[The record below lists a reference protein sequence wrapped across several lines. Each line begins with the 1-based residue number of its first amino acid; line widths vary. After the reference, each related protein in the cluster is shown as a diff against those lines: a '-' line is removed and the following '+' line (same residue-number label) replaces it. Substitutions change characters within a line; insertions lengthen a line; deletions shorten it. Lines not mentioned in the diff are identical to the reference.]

1 MIFIFGKS
9 QNFTKVGS
17 RLKFQKMQFKFLIK
31 KFYWISGIGITI
43 SLFFLGS
50 CENSKPFLFS
60 EQKLP
65 DQVSYNFHIR
75 PILSDKCFACHG
87 PDANKRE
94 AGLRLDVEEEAFK
107 MLKETPG
114 EFALVKGKPDDSE
127 VYHRIIS
134 DDPSR
139 LMPPPDSKLTLSTRE
154 IKLIKKWI
162 TQGANYEPHWA
173 FVPPAKVDLPKVKEK
188 SWPRNEIDFF
198 ILSKQ
203 EEIGLLHNL
212 EADKEALLK
221 RLSLDLTG
229 LPPSLELMDQFIS
242 DSSPDSYGRIVEKF
256 LSSPAYGEKMAVHWM
271 DISRFAD
278 SHGFQDD
285 SYRSQWPW
293 RDWVIHAFNKN
304 MHYDQFITWQLA
316 GDLIQGANKEHILA
330 TGFNRNHKIT
340 EEGGVIQEEYRVMYV
355 TDRTNTVSKSL
366 LGITME
372 CASCHDH
379 KYDPISQKDYYSFY
393 AFFNNVKEKG
403 IESSVGGPETYAK
416 TPLMNIS
423 NDDVEEILR
432 FVNKKDTLDLIV
444 SVMGELDSIRPT
456 FVLGRGSYEQ
466 PTEPVSTSTPESIL
480 QFNPAYEKNRLG
492 LAKWMFD
499 EKNPLTAR
507 VFVNQI
513 WQEFFGRG
521 IVSTPGDFGMQGAL
535 PTHPELL
542 DWLAVDFK
550 ENGWDI
556 KRLVRQIVYSA
567 TYRQSA
573 TISSAHKEQDP
584 DNFFLARAP
593 RFRVKAEFVRDI
605 VLASSGLLHREIGG
619 PSVKPYQP
627 AGLWEGATSGRG
639 ILSVYK
645 QDHGT
650 DLYRRGLYSF
660 IKRTVPPPFVTI
672 YDGSNRDQC
681 EVSRPIT
688 NTPLQ
693 ALVMMND
700 PTVLEASRVLSGRL
714 LQESADPIYIIQKAF
729 RLIVCRIPTQKE
741 IQVLEKYY
749 TRSLHFHTEKSAE
762 QLLKVGEYPSAKG
775 LKVRAWAAMLQVISM
790 IYNMEETIS
799 KT

>member
-1 MIFIFGKS
+1 ME
-9 QNFTKVGS
+9 
-17 RLKFQKMQFKFLIK
+17 LKFLNKRYFLIYG
-31 KFYWISGIGITI
+31 FGITVL
-43 SLFFLGS
+43 LFFLGS
-50 CENSKPFLFS
+50 CEESSRVDILEKN
-60 EQKLP
+60 LP

-94 AGLRLDVEEEAFK
+94 AGLRLDVEEEAFR

-114 EFALVKGKPDDSE
+114 AYALVKGQPNESE
-127 VYHRIIS
+127 VYHRIIT

-139 LMPPPDSKLTLSTRE
+139 QMPPPDSKLTLTNYE
-154 IKLIKKWI
+154 IELIRKWI
-162 TQGANYEPHWA
+162 QQGATYEPHWA
-173 FVPPAKVDLPKVKEK
+173 FVPPSKSKLPEVTEN
-188 SWPRNEIDFF
+188 SWPKNEIDFF
-198 ILSKQ
+198 ILSKL
-203 EEIGLLHNL
+203 EEVGLIHNP
-212 EADKEALLK
+212 EADKESLLK
-221 RLSLDLTG
+221 RLCLDLTG
-229 LPPSLELMDQFIS
+229 LPPSIEQMDQFLE
-242 DSSPDSYGRIVEKF
+242 DSSPDAYERMVDRL
-256 LSSPAYGEKMAVHWM
+256 LSNPAFGEKMAVLWM

-293 RDWVIHAFNKN
+293 RDWVIYAFNKN
-304 MHYDQFITWQLA
+304 MPYDQFITWQLA
-316 GDLIQGANKEHILA
+316 GDLIPNATKEQILA

-340 EEGGVIQEEYRVMYV
+340 EEGGVVQEEYRVMYV
-355 TDRTNTVSKSL
+355 TDRANTVSKSL

-403 IESSVGGPETYAK
+403 LESTVGGPETYAK
-416 TPLMNIS
+416 IPLMYIS
-423 NDDVEEILR
+423 NDDSEKILQ
-432 FVNKKDTLDLIV
+432 FINKKDTLDIIV

-456 FVLGRGSYEQ
+456 FVLERGAYDQ
-466 PTEPVSTSTPESIL
+466 PTEPVIASTPESIL
-480 QFNPAYEKNRLG
+480 RFGPNFEKNRLG

-499 EKNPLTAR
+499 PKNPLTAR

-542 DWLAVDFK
+542 DWLAVDFR
-550 ENGWDI
+550 ENRWDI
-556 KRLVRQIVYSA
+556 KRLIRQIVLSS

-573 TISSAHKEQDP
+573 KISSTHKEKDP

-605 VLASSGLLHREIGG
+605 VLASSGLLHQEIGG

-627 AGLWEGATSGRG
+627 PGLWEGATSGRG

-700 PTVLEASRVLSGRL
+700 PTVGEASRVLAGRL
-714 LQESADPIYIIQKAF
+714 LKESADPIKNIEKAF
-729 RLIVCRIPTQKE
+729 RLIVCRYP
-741 IQVLEKYY
+741 
-749 TRSLHFHTEKSAE
+749 TEKEMAILERYHSQRTQSLTE
-762 QLLKVGEYPSAKG
+762 ESSQQLLKVGEYPAAEG
-775 LKVRAWAAMLQVISM
+775 LDVKSWAALMQVIS
-790 IYNMEETIS
+790 IIFNMEETIS

>member
-1 MIFIFGKS
+1 MNLPKYIVYNRYS
-9 QNFTKVGS
+9 QRNDF
-17 RLKFQKMQFKFLIK
+17 
-31 KFYWISGIGITI
+31 W
-43 SLFFLGS
+43 FFLGIGLIFLLFWMAS
-50 CENSKPFLFS
+50 CMDGKSSGGL
-60 EQKLP
+60 EQAIP

-94 AGLRLDVEEEAFK
+94 AGLRLDISEEAFK
-107 MLKETPG
+107 VLKESPG
-114 EFALVKGKPDDSE
+114 EYALVSGNPDDSQ

-134 DDPSR
+134 DDPTR
-139 LMPPPDSKLTLSTRE
+139 LMPPPESKLSLSERE

-162 TQGANYEPHWA
+162 AQGAIYEPHWA
-173 FVPPAKVDLPKVKEK
+173 FIPPTKSPLPEVDEE
-188 SWPRNEIDFF
+188 SWPKNEIDYF
-198 ILSKQ
+198 ILAKQ
-203 EEIGLLHNL
+203 EEVGLEPN
-212 EADKEALLK
+212 EKADKEALLK
-221 RLSLDLTG
+221 RVSMDLTG
-229 LPPSLELMDQFIS
+229 LPPSLEMMDSFLENNA
-242 DSSPDSYGRIVEKF
+242 DDAYEK
-256 LSSPAYGEKMAVHWM
+256 LVDKLISSPAYGEKMAVYWM
-271 DISRFAD
+271 DIARFAD

-304 MHYDQFITWQLA
+304 MPYDQFITWQLA
-316 GDLIQGANKEHILA
+316 GDLIPNATKEQLLA

-340 EEGGVIQEEYRVMYV
+340 EEGGVVQEEYRVMYV

-366 LGITME
+366 LGLTME

-379 KYDPISQKDYYSFY
+379 KYDPISQKDYYSFFS
-393 AFFNNVKEKG
+393 FFNNVKEKG

-416 TPLMNIS
+416 NPLMHITKE
-423 NDDVEEILR
+423 DVEGILN

-456 FVLGRGSYEQ
+456 YVLERGSYDQ
-466 PTEPVSTSTPESIL
+466 PKDPVVTATPESVL
-480 QFNPAYEKNRLG
+480 TFGPAYEKNRFG

-499 EKNPLTAR
+499 VKNPLTAR
-507 VFVNQI
+507 VFVNQV
-513 WQEFFGRG
+513 WQEFFGKG

-542 DWLAVDFK
+542 DWLALDLR

-556 KRLVRQIVYSA
+556 KALIRKIVTSA
-567 TYRQSA
+567 TYQQSA
-573 TISSAHKEQDP
+573 VLSKKQLERDP
-584 DNFFLARAP
+584 DNLYLSRAP
-593 RFRVKAEFVRDI
+593 RFRVKAEFVRDV
-605 VLASSGLLHREIGG
+605 VLASSGLLNSEIGG

-627 AGLWEGATSGRG
+627 SGLWEGATSGRG

-645 QDHGT
+645 QDHGS

-700 PTVLEASRVLSGRL
+700 PTVLEASRVMAGNL
-714 LQESADPIYIIQKAF
+714 LKESQDLDATIQKAF
-729 RLIVCRIPTQKE
+729 RMIVCRYPSPKE
-741 IQVLEKYY
+741 MEILKRYYERKSQSLQDSDAQQLIQ
-749 TRSLHFHTEKSAE
+749 
-762 QLLKVGEYPSAKG
+762 QGEYPLAKG
-775 LKVRAWAAMLQVISM
+775 LEFKTWAALMQVITT
-790 IYNMEETIS
+790 IYNMEETLS

>member
-1 MIFIFGKS
+1 
-9 QNFTKVGS
+9 
-17 RLKFQKMQFKFLIK
+17 MQFKLLSK
-31 KFYWISGIGITI
+31 KFYWISGIEITI

-50 CENSKPFLFS
+50 CEHSKSVLS
-60 EQKLP
+60 TEQKLP

-114 EFALVKGKPDDSE
+114 VYALVKGKPDDSE

-139 LMPPPDSKLTLSTRE
+139 LMPPPDSKLTLSHRE
-154 IKLIKKWI
+154 IELIKKWI
-162 TQGANYEPHWA
+162 SQGAIYEPHWA
-173 FVPPAKVDLPKVKEK
+173 FVPPIKVDLPEVKEE
-188 SWPRNEIDFF
+188 SWPKNEIDFF

-203 EEIGLLHNL
+203 EDIGLLHNL
-212 EADKEALLK
+212 EADKESLLK

-229 LPPSLELMDQFIS
+229 LPPSIEHMEKFLS
-242 DSSPDSYGRIVEKF
+242 DASPDAYERMVEKL

-304 MHYDQFITWQLA
+304 MPYDQFITWQLA
-316 GDLIQGANKEHILA
+316 GDLIPNASKEQILA

-416 TPLMNIS
+416 NPLMNIS
-423 NDDVEEILR
+423 KNDVEDILK

-444 SVMGELDSIRPT
+444 SVMGELDSVRPT
-456 FVLGRGSYEQ
+456 FVLGRGSYDQ
-466 PTEPVSTSTPESIL
+466 PTEPVITSTPESIL

-492 LAKWMFD
+492 LAQWMFD

-605 VLASSGLLHREIGG
+605 VLASSGLLHQEIGG

-639 ILSVYK
+639 ILSVYN
-645 QDHGT
+645 QDHAA

-700 PTVLEASRVLSGRL
+700 PTVLEASRVLAGKL
-714 LQESADPIYIIQKAF
+714 LKESSDPANTIQKAF
-729 RLIVCRIPTQKE
+729 RLIVCRMPTEKE
-741 IQVLEKYY
+741 MQILEKYY
-749 TRSLHFHTEKSAE
+749 TQSARSLTEDSAG
-762 QLLKVGEYPSAKG
+762 QLLKVGEYPEAKG
-775 LKVRAWAAMLQVISM
+775 LEVKSWAAMMKVISM
-790 IYNMEETIS
+790 IYNLEETIS

>member
-1 MIFIFGKS
+1 MVFIFRES
-9 QNFTKVGS
+9 QNFIKVGS
-17 RLKFQKMQFKFLIK
+17 KLKFQKMKFKLLSK
-31 KFYWISGIGITI
+31 KYYWISGIGI

-50 CENSKPFLFS
+50 CEHSKSVLS
-60 EQKLP
+60 TEQKLP

-114 EFALVKGKPDDSE
+114 AYALVKGKSDDSE

-134 DDPSR
+134 VDPSR
-139 LMPPPDSKLTLSTRE
+139 LMPPPDSKLTLSHRE
-154 IKLIKKWI
+154 IELIKKWI
-162 TQGANYEPHWA
+162 SQGAIYEPHWA
-173 FVPPAKVDLPKVKEK
+173 FVPPIKIDLPEVKEE
-188 SWPRNEIDFF
+188 SWPKNEIDFF

-203 EEIGLLHNL
+203 EEIGLLHNM
-212 EADKEALLK
+212 EADKESLLK

-229 LPPSLELMDQFIS
+229 LPPSIENMEEFLS
-242 DSSPDSYGRIVEKF
+242 DASPEAYERMVEKL
-256 LSSPAYGEKMAVHWM
+256 LSSPAFGEKMAVHWM

-304 MHYDQFITWQLA
+304 MPYDQFITWQLA
-316 GDLIQGANKEHILA
+316 GDLIPNATKEQILA

-416 TPLMNIS
+416 NPLMNIS
-423 NDDVEEILR
+423 NNDVQGILK

-444 SVMGELDSIRPT
+444 SVMGELDSVRPT
-456 FVLGRGSYEQ
+456 FVLGRGSYDQ
-466 PTEPVSTSTPESIL
+466 PTEPVITSTPESIL

-492 LAKWMFD
+492 LAQWMFD

-521 IVSTPGDFGMQGAL
+521 IVGTPGDFGMQGAL

-556 KRLVRQIVYSA
+556 KRLLRQIVYSA

-605 VLASSGLLHREIGG
+605 VLASSGLLHQEIGG
-619 PSVKPYQP
+619 PSVKPQ
-627 AGLWEGATSGRG
+627 EGEFCLFTTKTMGQICIAED
-639 ILSVYK
+639 Y
-645 QDHGT
+645 
-650 DLYRRGLYSF
+650 
-660 IKRTVPPPFVTI
+660 
-672 YDGSNRDQC
+672 
-681 EVSRPIT
+681 
-688 NTPLQ
+688 
-693 ALVMMND
+693 
-700 PTVLEASRVLSGRL
+700 TVL
-714 LQESADPIYIIQKAF
+714 
-729 RLIVCRIPTQKE
+729 
-741 IQVLEKYY
+741 
-749 TRSLHFHTEKSAE
+749 
-762 QLLKVGEYPSAKG
+762 
-775 LKVRAWAAMLQVISM
+775 
-790 IYNMEETIS
+790 
-799 KT
+799 

>member
-1 MIFIFGKS
+1 ME
-9 QNFTKVGS
+9 
-17 RLKFQKMQFKFLIK
+17 LKFLNKRYFLIYG
-31 KFYWISGIGITI
+31 FGITVL
-43 SLFFLGS
+43 LFFLGS
-50 CENSKPFLFS
+50 CEESSRVNILEKN
-60 EQKLP
+60 LP

-94 AGLRLDVEEEAFK
+94 AGLRLDVEEEAFR

-114 EFALVKGKPDDSE
+114 AYALVKGQPNESE
-127 VYHRIIS
+127 VYHRIIT

-139 LMPPPDSKLTLSTRE
+139 QMPPPDSKLTLTNYE
-154 IKLIKKWI
+154 IELIRKWI
-162 TQGANYEPHWA
+162 QQGATYEPHWA
-173 FVPPAKVDLPKVKEK
+173 FVPPSKSVLPEVTEN
-188 SWPRNEIDFF
+188 SWPKNEIDFF
-198 ILSKQ
+198 ILSKL
-203 EEIGLLHNL
+203 EEVGLIHNP
-212 EADKEALLK
+212 EADKESLLK
-221 RLSLDLTG
+221 RLCLDLTG
-229 LPPSLELMDQFIS
+229 LPPSIEQMDQFLE
-242 DSSPDSYGRIVEKF
+242 DSSPDAYERMVDRL
-256 LSSPAYGEKMAVHWM
+256 LSNPAFGEKMAVLWM

-293 RDWVIHAFNKN
+293 RDWVIYAFNKN
-304 MHYDQFITWQLA
+304 MPYDQFITWQLA
-316 GDLIQGANKEHILA
+316 GDLIPNATKEQILA

-340 EEGGVIQEEYRVMYV
+340 EEGGVVQEEYRVMYV
-355 TDRTNTVSKSL
+355 TDRANTVSKSL

-403 IESSVGGPETYAK
+403 LESTVGGPETYAK
-416 TPLMNIS
+416 TPLMYIS
-423 NDDVEEILR
+423 NDDSEKILQ
-432 FVNKKDTLDLIV
+432 FINKKDTLDIIV

-456 FVLGRGSYEQ
+456 FVLERGAYDQ
-466 PTEPVSTSTPESIL
+466 PTEPVIASTPESIL
-480 QFNPAYEKNRLG
+480 RFGPNFEKNRLG

-499 EKNPLTAR
+499 PKNPLTAR

-542 DWLAVDFK
+542 DWLAVDFR
-550 ENGWDI
+550 ENRWDI
-556 KRLVRQIVYSA
+556 KRLIRQIVLSS

-573 TISSAHKEQDP
+573 KISSTHKEKDP

-605 VLASSGLLHREIGG
+605 VLASSGLLHQEIGG

-627 AGLWEGATSGRG
+627 PGLWEGATSGRG

-700 PTVLEASRVLSGRL
+700 PTVGEASRVLAGRL
-714 LQESADPIYIIQKAF
+714 LKESADPIKNIEKAF
-729 RLIVCRIPTQKE
+729 RLIVCRYP
-741 IQVLEKYY
+741 
-749 TRSLHFHTEKSAE
+749 TEKEMAILERYHAQRTQSLTE
-762 QLLKVGEYPSAKG
+762 ESSQQLLKVGEYPAAEG
-775 LKVRAWAAMLQVISM
+775 LDVKSWAALMQVIS
-790 IYNMEETIS
+790 IIFNMEETIS